1 MQIKIKQLIT
11 PIISL
16 ALLIFLFH
24 DLNITSLEKIFQNSN
39 PIILILATII
49 LFVAVPTLSALR
61 WKIILKKLDCD
72 IQFIEALKLYMANL
86 PLAKIS
92 PASSGDLMR
101 AYYLKEKIK
110 PSMNIGGIIFER
122 MLDFFVLANFAL
134 FFGIL
139 SHNKIAIITG
149 ISIIIFLITL
159 FVLGSKLKIEKIKN
173 FLYIFKIIL
182 KRPKNLGIA
191 IFCTL
196 SLWFVI
202 IGYIKLIFLALGV
215 DLVFTQ
221 ILATQP
227 IIIFLSLVPI
237 SLSGIGIRES
247 AMVFFYAGLAPEQ
260 TIFMTGLAYSLFG
273 GIILPVLGIPFLY
286 NQFKIKKTY
295 GK

>member
-295 GK
+295 

>member
-16 ALLIFLFH
+16 ALLFFLFH

-49 LFVAVPTLSALR
+49 LFIAVPSLSALR

-72 IQFIEALKLYMANL
+72 IQFIEAHKLYMANL

-134 FFGIL
+134 IFGIL

-159 FVLGSKLKIEKIKN
+159 FILGNKLKIEKIKN

-182 KRPKNLGIA
+182 KQPKTLGIA

-202 IGYIKLIFLALGV
+202 IGYIKLIFLALGA
-215 DLVFTQ
+215 DLAFTQ